1 MFGAWSPVFTF
12 LGPLGYCSKFCQ
24 NSLPWQWQRGGA
36 SETPSASDSLTTF
49 LWLAPPSVLLGVC
62 CSHQDVVPN
71 SMSTFC
77 TLDPMLFQVIVG
89 TGREEGQSLANSS
102 TADSHT
108 PFLVLCLQPFCVH
121 AFLYVQD
128 KTQIVKYNSIGLHTG
143 CARVLYTFCS
153 LAKRTD

>member
-1 MFGAWSPVFTF
+1 MTAVW
-12 LGPLGYCSKFCQ
+12 
-24 NSLPWQWQRGGA
+24 GGA

-49 LWLAPPSVLLGVC
+49 LWLSPPSVLLGVC
-62 CSHQDVVPN
+62 CTHQDVVPN

-77 TLDPMLFQVIVG
+77 TLDPMLFQVMVG

-128 KTQIVKYNSIGLHTG
+128 KTQIVNYNSIGLHTG
-143 CARVLYTFCS
+143 CVRMLYTFAALPKGQIKNVFFFIVAAICIF
-153 LAKRTD
+153 LVRNE

>member
-1 MFGAWSPVFTF
+1 MTEVW
-12 LGPLGYCSKFCQ
+12 
-24 NSLPWQWQRGGA
+24 GGA
-36 SETPSASDSLTTF
+36 SETPSASDSLTF
-49 LWLAPPSVLLGVC
+49 LWLSPPPVLLGVC

-77 TLDPMLFQVIVG
+77 ALDPMLFQVMAG

-128 KTQIVKYNSIGLHTG
+128 KTQVVKYSGAVLYAG
-143 CARVLYTFCS
+143 CVRMLYTFAA
-153 LAKRTD
+153 LPKRTD